1 MKKRLVSEVKQFQK
15 LAGLLK
21 EYIESDPGTITQAF
35 QQAGIELDKPV
46 VYICD
51 YGNPGGT
58 DKPVKALGGKLLQ
71 ELEAER
77 IRDEEDNP
85 DYNEEEGITYE
96 YGPHQGGGELL
107 GDYTPEAVEG
117 LKCKLNVYFSD
128 SHLYEIWQAGEMNEW
143 HPDDPASV
151 DVDDIE
157 DKDPDDY
164 DDVSEDTDTRGRTS
178 YDLVKGPN
186 EDPLVKR
193 ILVNLHNKYGK
204 EGYHYDP
211 YMKRL
216 TVYGEASEDEAIVDM
231 LSALFDQPEYQDL
244 SEDDY
249 SENPAPNDD
258 ESQSGDTAVDN
269 INEVRR
275 LQKIAFKK

>member
-1 MKKRLVSEVKQFQK
+1 MKKQLVSEVKQFQK
-15 LAGLLK
+15 LAGILK
-21 EYIESDPGTITQAF
+21 EYIESDPETITQAF

-58 DKPVKALGGKLLQ
+58 DKPVKVLGGKLLR

-77 IRDEEDNP
+77 KRDEEGNP

-143 HPDDPASV
+143 HPDDPSSV
-151 DVDDIE
+151 DLDDME
-157 DKDPDDY
+157 DEDPEDF
-164 DDVSEDTDTRGRTS
+164 DDVSEDAD
-178 YDLVKGPN
+178 Y
-186 EDPLVKR
+186 E
-193 ILVNLHNKYGK
+193 
-204 EGYHYDP
+204 
-211 YMKRL
+211 
-216 TVYGEASEDEAIVDM
+216 SE
-231 LSALFDQPEYQDL
+231 
-244 SEDDY
+244 
-249 SENPAPNDD
+249 
-258 ESQSGDTAVDN
+258 SGDTNAMGDTDAMD
-269 INEVRR
+269 INEDETPEEKAARQWMWKMVWTLVDRGEDQIKKMYQQGGYQYVYNA
-275 LQKIAFKK
+275 LKQSFLGALKQQGKDTSENQDLLDKSLVKIFRMMGFVKSHKGEK